1 MRRLLLAAWRLFA
14 PPGPRTGKYLGRGGE
29 PAQCLPQL
37 RSRKIQEAAHLER
50 HLATRRVDQVD
61 RRRLQLEIFEHDL
74 KRTGLDR
81 LGRLIVEQPRYPAV
95 RAMMWGVN
103 SRMPSSTA
111 LF

>member
-1 MRRLLLAAWRLFA
+1 
-14 PPGPRTGKYLGRGGE
+14 
-29 PAQCLPQL
+29 
-37 RSRKIQEAAHLER
+37 
-50 HLATRRVDQVD
+50 VD

-95 RAMMWGVN
+95 RAMMLGVN
-103 SRMPSSTA
+103 SRMLSSTA